1 MRFSYI
7 EETKNTTLSPAYPFQ
22 LQSQQCW
29 LSSERCLFW
38 ENEKTLIISDLHFGK
53 TGHFRKSGIAV
64 PQDVYK
70 EDLHR
75 LMQQVQYFQP
85 ERIIFTG
92 DLFHSYE
99 NQEHA
104 LFAKWRKAIT
114 ANSIHLVKG
123 NHDLLPNKVYD
134 ELGLV
139 LHENIYTT
147 GPFVFVHDLNSLP
160 EGSEKGY
167 RISGHIHPGIRIS
180 GQGKQSLSFPCFYFS
195 KKHAILPAFSKFT
208 GFVVIETLKTDT
220 VFAIVKG
227 NKNKGENSVLVKIQ

>member
-1 MRFSYI
+1 MLKKKKTTFKRLVIFSITSMFIFTAIQLSIASPSTITNNVSIKPRYSFQKI
-7 EETKNTTLSPAYPFQ
+7 EN
-22 LQSQQCW
+22 
-29 LSSERCLFW
+29 
-38 ENEKTLIISDLHFGK
+38 
-53 TGHFRKSGIAV
+53 
-64 PQDVYK
+64 
-70 EDLHR
+70 
-75 LMQQVQYFQP
+75 FQP

-147 GPFVFVHDLNSLP
+147 GPFVLVHDLNSLP

-227 NKNKGENSVLVKIQ
+227 NKNKGENSVIVKIQ

>member
-1 MRFSYI
+1 
-7 EETKNTTLSPAYPFQ
+7 LSPAYPFQ

-29 LSSERCLFW
+29 LSAERCLYW
-38 ENEKTLIISDLHFGK
+38 EDERTLIISDLHFGK

-85 ERIIFTG
+85 DKIIFTG

-104 LFAKWRKAIT
+104 LFAKWRKSISS
-114 ANSIHLVKG
+114 NSIHLVKG
-123 NHDLLPNKVYD
+123 NHDLLSNKVYT
-134 ELGLV
+134 ELGLEV
-139 LHENIYTT
+139 HENRYEA
-147 GPFVFVHDLNSLP
+147 GPFTFVHDLDSITGGTEN
-160 EGSEKGY
+160 GY
-167 RISGHIHPGIRIS
+167 SISGHIHPGVRIS

-195 KKHAILPAFSKFT
+195 ENHAILPAFSKFT
-208 GFVVIETLKTDT
+208 GFVLIEPLKSDA

-227 NKNKGENSVLVKIQ
+227 NLQKGENPVLVKIQ

>member
-1 MRFSYI
+1 
-7 EETKNTTLSPAYPFQ
+7 LSPAYPFQ

-29 LSSERCLFW
+29 LSAERCMFW
-38 ENEKTLIISDLHFGK
+38 EEEKTLIISDLHFGK

-75 LMQQVQYFQP
+75 LMQQVQYFKP
-85 ERIIFTG
+85 DKIIFTG

-99 NQEHA
+99 NQEHS
-104 LFAKWRKAIT
+104 LFAKWRKSIT

-123 NHDLLPNKVYD
+123 NHDLLSNKIYT
-134 ELGLV
+134 ELGLEV
-139 LHENIYTT
+139 HENIYAA
-147 GPFVFVHDLNSLP
+147 GPFIFVHDLESLP
-160 EGSEKGY
+160 EGTENGY
-167 RISGHIHPGIRIS
+167 RISGHIHPGVRIS

-195 KKHAILPAFSKFT
+195 ENHAILPAFSKFT
-208 GFVVIETLKTDT
+208 GFVLIEPLKSDA

-227 NKNKGENSVLVKIQ
+227 NLQKGEKPVLVKIQ

>member
-1 MRFSYI
+1 
-7 EETKNTTLSPAYPFQ
+7 LSPAYPFQ

-38 ENEKTLIISDLHFGK
+38 EEEKTLVISDLHFGK

-75 LMQQVQYFQP
+75 LMQQVQYFNP
-85 ERIIFTG
+85 DKIIFTG

-104 LFAKWRKAIT
+104 LFAKWRNAIS

-123 NHDLLPNKVYD
+123 NHDLLSNKVYY
-134 ELGLV
+134 ELGLEV
-139 LHENIYTT
+139 HENIYAAD
-147 GPFVFVHDLNSLP
+147 PFVFVHDLKTDTG
-160 EGSEKGY
+160 ETAKGY
-167 RISGHIHPGIRIS
+167 RISGHIHPGVRIS

-195 KKHAILPAFSKFT
+195 ENYAILPAFSKFT
-208 GFVVIETLKTDT
+208 GFVIIKPLKGDA
-220 VFAIVKG
+220 VFAIVK
-227 NKNKGENSVLVKIQ
+227 NNIEKGEKSALIKIQ